1 MKKFFLATF
10 ILIFF
15 IAGIT
20 LLRLPLSLISPTVKE
35 LFPQVSYTSMEGTIW
50 SGRINNLSFADEYLG
65 SLNTSF
71 NLRNLSFL
79 VDERGL
85 FLEGN
90 INLISTIL
98 NNQVSLED
106 INLNLNSKRFL
117 RKVPVISSVSGEKI
131 SIIFDVN
138 GCYFS
143 EGNIYASLRQT
154 NKLDQLSNAKLSG
167 TISCKD
173 TKMLGS
179 FFSTP
184 KDDVLKGTF
193 ELDKELNY
201 VVIANSK
208 RLFAKITSF
217 FESGFTS
224 SPDVKL
230 RGNLFDFFQ
239 D

>member
-1 MKKFFLATF
+1 MKNFFVATF

-20 LLRLPLSLISPTVKE
+20 LLRLPLSLVSPTVKE
-35 LFPQVSYTSMEGTIW
+35 LFPQVSYTSIEGTIW

-79 VDERGL
+79 IDERGL

-117 RKVPVISSVSGEKI
+117 RKVPVISSISGEKI
-131 SIIFDVN
+131 SMIFDIN

-143 EGNIYASLRQT
+143 EGNVYASLRQT

-173 TKMLGS
+173 SKMLGS
-179 FFSTP
+179 FFSIP

-201 VVIANSK
+201 IVIANSK
-208 RLFAKITSF
+208 RLFAKISSF

-224 SPDVKL
+224 SPDGKL

>member
-1 MKKFFLATF
+1 MKKFFLVTF

-15 IAGIT
+15 IGGIT
-20 LLRLPLSLISPTVKE
+20 ILRLPLSLVSPTVKE

>member
-1 MKKFFLATF
+1 MKKFFLVTF
-10 ILIFF
+10 VLIFF

-20 LLRLPLSLISPTVKE
+20 ILRLPLSLVSPTVKE

-90 INLISTIL
+90 INLLSTIL

-117 RKVPVISSVSGEKI
+117 RKVPVISSVSGEDI
-131 SIIFDVN
+131 SIIFDIN

-143 EGNIYASLRQT
+143 EGTISASLRQT

-173 TKMLGS
+173 TKMYGS
-179 FFSTP
+179 FFSIP
-184 KDDVLKGTF
+184 KEDVLKGTF
-193 ELDKELNY
+193 ALDKELNY

>member
-1 MKKFFLATF
+1 MKKFLLLTFFLT
-10 ILIFF
+10 FF
-15 IAGIT
+15 ISGIT
-20 LLRLPLSLISPTVKE
+20 LLRLPLSLVSPTIKD
-35 LFPQVSYTSMEGTIW
+35 LFPQVSYSNIEGTIW

-71 NLRNLSFL
+71 NLRSLSFL
-79 VDERGL
+79 LDEKGL

-90 INLISTIL
+90 INLISSL
-98 NNQVSLED
+98 FNDHVSLDD
-106 INLNLNSKRFL
+106 INVNLNSKRFL
-117 RKVPVISSVSGEKI
+117 RKVPIISSISGENI
-131 SIIFDVN
+131 SIIFDIN

-143 EGNIYASLRQT
+143 EGDIYASLRKT

-167 TISCKD
+167 TISCKE
-173 TKMLGS
+173 TKMQGT
-179 FFSTP
+179 FFSIP
-184 KDDVLKGTF
+184 KDDILKGTF
-193 ELDKELNY
+193 ELDKDLNY

-230 RGNLFDFFQ
+230 TGNLFDFFQ

>member
-1 MKKFFLATF
+1 LKKFLLLTFFLT
-10 ILIFF
+10 FF
-15 IAGIT
+15 ISGIT
-20 LLRLPLSLISPTVKE
+20 LLRLPLSLVSPTIKD
-35 LFPQVSYTSMEGTIW
+35 LFPQVSYSNIEGTIW

-71 NLRNLSFL
+71 NLRSLSFL
-79 VDERGL
+79 IDEKGL

-90 INLISTIL
+90 INLISSL
-98 NNQVSLED
+98 FNDHVSLDD
-106 INLNLNSKRFL
+106 INVNLNSKRFL
-117 RKVPVISSVSGEKI
+117 RKVPIISSISGENI
-131 SIIFDVN
+131 SIIFDIN

-143 EGNIYASLRQT
+143 EGDIYASLRKT

-167 TISCKD
+167 TISCKE
-173 TKMLGS
+173 TKMQGT
-179 FFSTP
+179 FFSIP
-184 KDDVLKGTF
+184 KDDILKGTF
-193 ELDKELNY
+193 ELDKDLNY

-230 RGNLFDFFQ
+230 TGNLFDFFQ

>member
-1 MKKFFLATF
+1 LKRFFLASF

-20 LLRLPLSLISPTVKE
+20 LLRLPLGLVSPTVKQ
-35 LFPQVSYTSMEGTIW
+35 LFPEVSYTAMEGTIW
-50 SGRINNLSFADEYLG
+50 SGRINNLSFAGEYLG

-79 VDERGL
+79 IDERGL
-85 FLEGN
+85 FLKGN

-106 INLNLNSKRFL
+106 VNLNLNSKRFL
-117 RKVPVISSVSGEKI
+117 RKVPVISSVSGENI
-131 SIIFDVN
+131 SIIFDIN

-143 EGNIYASLRQT
+143 DGNIYASLRQT

>member
-1 MKKFFLATF
+1 
-10 ILIFF
+10 
-15 IAGIT
+15 
-20 LLRLPLSLISPTVKE
+20 
-35 LFPQVSYTSMEGTIW
+35 MEGTIW
-50 SGRINNLSFADEYLG
+50 SGRINNLSFANEYLG
-65 SLNTSF
+65 NLNTRF

-79 VDERGL
+79 IDETGL

-90 INLISTIL
+90 INLIQTL
-98 NNQVSLED
+98 MNNQVSLEG

-117 RKVPVISSVSGEKI
+117 RKVPVISSISGEDI
-131 SIIFDVN
+131 SILFDID
-138 GCYFS
+138 GCYS
-143 EGNIYASLRQT
+143 STGNIYASLRQT
-154 NKLDQLSNAKLSG
+154 NKLDQLSNAKLAG
-167 TISCKD
+167 ILSCENE
-173 TKMLGS
+173 KMLGT
-179 FFSTP
+179 FFSVP
-184 KDDVLKGTF
+184 KDDILKGSF

-208 RLFAKITSF
+208 RLFAKITTF

>member
-20 LLRLPLSLISPTVKE
+20 LLRLPLSLVSPTVKE
-35 LFPQVSYTSMEGTIW
+35 LFPQVSYSSMEGTIW

-98 NNQVSLED
+98 NNQVILED

>member
-1 MKKFFLATF
+1 MKNFFVATF

-20 LLRLPLSLISPTVKE
+20 LLRLPLSLVLPTVKE
-35 LFPQVSYTSMEGTIW
+35 LFPQVSYTSIEGTIW

-79 VDERGL
+79 IDERGL

-117 RKVPVISSVSGEKI
+117 RKVPVISSISGEKI
-131 SIIFDVN
+131 SMIFDIN

-143 EGNIYASLRQT
+143 EGNVYASLRQT

-173 TKMLGS
+173 SKMLGS
-179 FFSTP
+179 FFSIP

-201 VVIANSK
+201 IVIANSK
-208 RLFAKITSF
+208 RLFAKISSF

>member
-1 MKKFFLATF
+1 
-10 ILIFF
+10 
-15 IAGIT
+15 
-20 LLRLPLSLISPTVKE
+20 LRLPLSLVSPTIKD
-35 LFPQVSYTSMEGTIW
+35 LFPQVSYSNIEGTIW

-71 NLRNLSFL
+71 NLRSLSFL
-79 VDERGL
+79 LDEKGL

-90 INLISTIL
+90 INLISSL
-98 NNQVSLED
+98 FNDHVSLDD
-106 INLNLNSKRFL
+106 INVNLNSKRFL
-117 RKVPVISSVSGEKI
+117 RKVPIISSISGENI
-131 SIIFDVN
+131 SIIFDIN

-143 EGNIYASLRQT
+143 EGDIYASLRKT

-167 TISCKD
+167 TISCKE
-173 TKMLGS
+173 TKMQGT
-179 FFSTP
+179 FFSIP
-184 KDDVLKGTF
+184 KDDILKGTF
-193 ELDKELNY
+193 ELDKDLNY

-230 RGNLFDFFQ
+230 TGNLFDFFQ

>member
-1 MKKFFLATF
+1 MV
-10 ILIFF
+10 
-15 IAGIT
+15 
-20 LLRLPLSLISPTVKE
+20 SPTVKE

-193 ELDKELNY
+193 ELDNELNY

>member
-20 LLRLPLSLISPTVKE
+20 LLRLPLSLVSPTVKE

-106 INLNLNSKRFL
+106 VNLNLNSKRFL

-173 TKMLGS
+173 NKMLGS

>member
-1 MKKFFLATF
+1 LKKFFLVTF
-10 ILIFF
+10 VLIFF
-15 IAGIT
+15 IGGIT
-20 LLRLPLSLISPTVKE
+20 ILRLPLSLVSPTVKE

-90 INLISTIL
+90 INLLSTIL

-106 INLNLNSKRFL
+106 VNLNLNSKRFL

>member
-1 MKKFFLATF
+1 MKKFFLVTLV
-10 ILIFF
+10 LIFF
-15 IAGIT
+15 IGGIT
-20 LLRLPLSLISPTVKE
+20 ILRLPLSLVSPTVKE

-90 INLISTIL
+90 INLLSTIL

-106 INLNLNSKRFL
+106 VNLKLTSKRFL
-117 RKVPVISSVSGEKI
+117 RKVPVISSVSGEDI
-131 SIIFDVN
+131 SSIVDIN

-143 EGNIYASLRQT
+143 EGTISASLRQT

-173 TKMLGS
+173 TKMFGS
-179 FFSTP
+179 FFSIP

>member
-1 MKKFFLATF
+1 M
-10 ILIFF
+10 
-15 IAGIT
+15 
-20 LLRLPLSLISPTVKE
+20 
-35 LFPQVSYTSMEGTIW
+35 
-50 SGRINNLSFADEYLG
+50 
-65 SLNTSF
+65 
-71 NLRNLSFL
+71 

-90 INLISTIL
+90 INLLSTIL

-106 INLNLNSKRFL
+106 VNLNLNSKRFL
-117 RKVPVISSVSGEKI
+117 RKVPVISSVSGEDI
-131 SIIFDVN
+131 SIIFDIN

-143 EGNIYASLRQT
+143 EGTISASLRQT

-167 TISCKD
+167 TISCKN

-179 FFSTP
+179 FFSIP

>member
-1 MKKFFLATF
+1 LKKFFLATF

-20 LLRLPLSLISPTVKE
+20 LLRLPLSLVSPTVKE
-35 LFPQVSYTSMEGTIW
+35 LFPQVSYSSMEGTIW

>member
-1 MKKFFLATF
+1 M
-10 ILIFF
+10 
-15 IAGIT
+15 
-20 LLRLPLSLISPTVKE
+20 
-35 LFPQVSYTSMEGTIW
+35 
-50 SGRINNLSFADEYLG
+50 
-65 SLNTSF
+65 
-71 NLRNLSFL
+71 
-79 VDERGL
+79 
-85 FLEGN
+85 
-90 INLISTIL
+90 
-98 NNQVSLED
+98 ED

-117 RKVPVISSVSGEKI
+117 RKVPVISSVSGENI
-131 SIIFDVN
+131 SIIFDIN

-143 EGNIYASLRQT
+143 QGNIYASLRQT

-173 TKMLGS
+173 TKMLDS

-193 ELDKELNY
+193 ELDNELNY
-201 VVIANSK
+201 VVVANSK

>member
-1 MKKFFLATF
+1 LKKFFLATF

-20 LLRLPLSLISPTVKE
+20 LLRLPLSLVSPTVKE

>member
-1 MKKFFLATF
+1 MKKFFLVTF

-20 LLRLPLSLISPTVKE
+20 ILRLPLSLVSPTVKE